1 MKSSHITRSI
11 QRSSNLLLAIV
22 VIASGLPVMGK
33 AKTTPTCRRW
43 LDKVA
48 QSPKHAESGQS
59 ELRGGSIGTID
70 FVSTDPWGIASLTE
84 AEKLDAIQ
92 CLLGA
97 ENDLRP
103 AAFGGVTRLD
113 VSQLFAPV
121 HVDLAA
127 LYAISYIFTG
137 HFDHGDAVALRG
149 KHASASDHL
158 GNYVTRRD
166 AIHRAYRAYREW
178 FAKVRQ
184 VGLANAHESGLQP
197 LEGSGLR
204 WY

>member
-1 MKSSHITRSI
+1 
-11 QRSSNLLLAIV
+11 LLLAIV

-33 AKTTPTCRRW
+33 AKTTPTCGRW
-43 LDKVA
+43 VDKVA
-48 QSPKHAESGQS
+48 QGPKHAQSGQS
-59 ELRGGSIGTID
+59 APGGGSIGTIGTID
-70 FVSTDPWGIASLTE
+70 FVSTDPWGVASLTE
-84 AEKLDAIQ
+84 AEKLEAIQ

-121 HVDLAA
+121 RVDLAA

-137 HFDHGDAVALRG
+137 RFDHADAVALSGER
-149 KHASASDHL
+149 ASASDHL